1 MTKATGL
8 WRAWSS
14 NASANGR
21 CLSCR
26 IRKSGEGF
34 FRAGE
39 SLLHTG
45 SGGASGTD
53 VFLKKNADDQSHRIV
68 EGIVVKR
75 KQALFELRVRK
86 SASNFSGILSAAFH
100 RVIVGGPEGAY
111 LLLKQRDALECCH
124 IRSRFDPLNGT
135 FVPLRQVLTRESA
148 DCAGFFSCAPAGSPA
163 GTAKRTANIRF
174 IRIERQKY
182 ESGRIFALQF
192 APALL
197 PGRGRRRAPGSRLRP
212 IGRWPLCSLQRF
224 CRNRVWRLGSKD
236 MRRKTRRGQVV
247 RGQEHIGSACAGRKR
262 FLRLGR

>member
-75 KQALFELRVRK
+75 KQALFELPHPHKWRK
-86 SASNFSGILSAAFH
+86 LFSSWGKFAAH
-100 RVIVGGPEGAY
+100 R
-111 LLLKQRDALECCH
+111 QRRRKWA
-124 IRSRFDPLNGT
+124 R
-135 FVPLRQVLTRESA
+135 
-148 DCAGFFSCAPAGSPA
+148 
-163 GTAKRTANIRF
+163 
-174 IRIERQKY
+174 
-182 ESGRIFALQF
+182 RIFE
-192 APALL
+192 
-197 PGRGRRRAPGSRLRP
+197 GEYG
-212 IGRWPLCSLQRF
+212 
-224 CRNRVWRLGSKD
+224 
-236 MRRKTRRGQVV
+236 
-247 RGQEHIGSACAGRKR
+247 
-262 FLRLGR
+262 